1 MDLNGAPVWITGAG
15 SGIGLELSR
24 EFLRLGSRV
33 TAIDREPRGLAEL
46 KKEADAQKLPLE
58 TFIADVSKGP
68 QFLSTLEAALKNNEA
83 PAVFVN
89 NAGIARVG
97 AFSEIGMDVFEEVLR
112 VNLDGVVWGTRFAL
126 THMQKAG
133 RGIIINMASTAGL
146 LPSVFMTSY
155 AASKFAV
162 VGFTRSLQSELR
174 LAQSPV
180 RLCLVTPGFIN
191 TPIMNQRGVEFP
203 PWLRWTV
210 AEPKPVAAAIIRAAL
225 AGKDEVTPEFGGR
238 FLQGLYRWAPGLMT
252 RSAKLLYSRS
262 MADLLGKNPINIS
275 PKKK

>member
-1 MDLNGAPVWITGAG
+1 MVVSGQSVWITGAG

-24 EFLRLGSRV
+24 EFLRLGARV
-33 TAIDREPRGLAEL
+33 LAIDRDARGLSEL
-46 KKEADAQKLPLE
+46 KKEADLQKLPLE
-58 TFIADVSKGP
+58 TLAADVGQGP
-68 QFLSTLEAALKNNEA
+68 QFMSVLEAALNDRNA

-89 NAGIARVG
+89 NAGIARMG

-126 THMQKAG
+126 NHMQKAG

-174 LAQSPV
+174 LAKSPV

-191 TPIMNQRGVEFP
+191 TPIINQPGVDFP
-203 PWLRWTV
+203 AWLRWTV

-225 AGKDEVTPEFGGR
+225 AGRDEVTPEFGGR
-238 FLQGLYRWAPGLMT
+238 FLQRFYRWAPGLLA
-252 RSAKLLYSRS
+252 RGAGLLFSRS
-262 MADLLGKNPINIS
+262 MGAPLS
-275 PKKK
+275 KKT

>member
-1 MDLNGAPVWITGAG
+1 MEVRGEPVWITGAG
-15 SGIGLELSR
+15 SGIGLELAR
-24 EFLRLGSRV
+24 EFLRRGARV
-33 TAIDREPRGLAEL
+33 LAIDRDARGLAEL
-46 KKEADAQKLPLE
+46 KNEADSQKLPLE
-58 TFIADVSKGP
+58 TLIADVSKGP
-68 QFLSTLEAALKNNEA
+68 EFMSALEAALKDNGA

-97 AFSEIGMDVFEEVLR
+97 AFCEIGMDVFEEVLR

-126 THMQKAG
+126 THMQQAG

-180 RLCLVTPGFIN
+180 RLCLVTPGFVK
-191 TPIMNQRGVEFP
+191 TPIMDQRGVEFP
-203 PWLRWTV
+203 AWLRWSV
-210 AEPKPVAAAIIRAAL
+210 AQPKPVAAAIVRAAL
-225 AGKDEVTPEFGGR
+225 SGKDEVTPEFGGR
-238 FLQGLYRWAPGLMT
+238 FLQRLYRWAPGLT
-252 RSAKLLYSRS
+252 ARGARLLFSRS
-262 MADLLGKNPINIS
+262 MADLLGKNPITVS
-275 PKKK
+275 PKNK